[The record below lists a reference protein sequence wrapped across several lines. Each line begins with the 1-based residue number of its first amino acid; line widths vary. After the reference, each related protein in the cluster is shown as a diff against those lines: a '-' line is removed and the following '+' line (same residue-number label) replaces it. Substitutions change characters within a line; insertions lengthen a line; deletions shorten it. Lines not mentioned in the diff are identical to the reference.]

1 MRVSKENLALTQ
13 TASLLHT
20 LSWVQHFVS
29 CIEKDDSILFLR
41 CDCILKSYFHVDD
54 WIKLMHRQ
62 DKCNR
67 SMLFPFYVFKDGGPA
82 DQIFLLPLELWA
94 AFDTALQR
102 LSQKKPRSLHAK
114 SLHYLHEKKYMG
126 SKVAY
131 FIETLADANSEKE
144 WNPFYVILGRDSK
157 LRKVEI
163 KKWDK
168 VLQAT
173 NKTNNT
179 SMSRT
184 ALPNLRRTCDYCWRV
199 THTMACAECNSWSC
213 EVCNFWCSRKWH
225 GCGTVRCL
233 ECNRRTKVICEIRP
247 RIWKC
252 HSCVGTES
260 RRCLKKRR
268 IR

>member
-1 MRVSKENLALTQ
+1 MQQINV
-13 TASLLHT
+13 
-20 LSWVQHFVS
+20 V
-29 CIEKDDSILFLR
+29 SILCFQGWR
-41 CDCILKSYFHVDD
+41 AC
-54 WIKLMHRQ
+54 
-62 DKCNR
+62 R
-67 SMLFPFYVFKDGGPA
+67 SDFF
-82 DQIFLLPLELWA
+82 LPLELWA
-94 AFDTALQR
+94 ALDTALQY
-102 LSQKKPRSLHAK
+102 LSKKKPNSLHAQ
-114 SLHYLHEKKYMG
+114 SLHYLHSHKCMG

-131 FIETLADANSEKE
+131 FTKTCADANSEKE
-144 WNPFYVILGRDSK
+144 WNPFFIILGRRSK
-157 LRKVEI
+157 LRDVSN
-163 KKWDK
+163 KKWDN

-184 ALPNLRRTCDYCWRV
+184 AFPNPLRTCDYCWRV
-199 THTMACAECNSWSC
+199 THTMACADCNSWSC

-233 ECNRRTKVICEIRP
+233 ECNRKTKVICEIKP